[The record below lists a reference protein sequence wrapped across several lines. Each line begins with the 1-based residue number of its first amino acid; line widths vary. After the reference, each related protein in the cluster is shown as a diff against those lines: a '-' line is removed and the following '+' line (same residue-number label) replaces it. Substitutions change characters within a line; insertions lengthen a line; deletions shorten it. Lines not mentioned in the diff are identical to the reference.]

1 MNTRDSHFDC
11 TIKINKQ
18 TNRSTR
24 LYIHWAQG
32 LEKHLCKIVATKK
45 KNVKTTLSNAILN
58 SNSNSDINNN
68 TSNNNNNKIVI
79 IMIKVLIKPRNT
91 KPKDTNN
98 KYC

>member
-58 SNSNSDINNN
+58 SNSDINNN